1 MALLSLTCGG
11 IAAVTSAKAAAGF
24 AKNLRND
31 VFNKIQTYSFE
42 NIDKFSSASLVTR
55 MTHDINEVQIS
66 FMMMI
71 RIAVRAPLMLIFSIV
86 MGIIMGGK
94 LALTFVVVIP
104 ILGGG
109 FFLISRKAMP
119 TFRRI
124 FRKYDAVNESIE
136 ENVRGMRVVKSFA
149 REDYEKQKFSSA
161 SGGIRR
167 DFTFAERL
175 VALNTPLMQL
185 CVYFNMIFIIFV
197 GAKLAISSG
206 GSLVGVGEISA
217 MLTYGFQIL
226 MQLMMLGMIYVTFS
240 MSAEAMRRIGEILS
254 EQPTL
259 TSPENPVTEVK
270 DGSIDF
276 ENVSFR
282 YAKTAQKDTLES
294 TTLHIESGMT
304 VGILG
309 GTGSGKTSL
318 VQLIPRLYD
327 ATKGC
332 VKVGGVDVKNYEL
345 SVLRNSVAMVLQKNL
360 LFSGTIRENLRWG
373 DENATDE
380 EMREACR
387 LAQADEFIRAFPDGY
402 DTFIEQG
409 GANVSGGQKQRLCI
423 ARTLLKK
430 PKILILDDSTSAVDT
445 ATDARIR
452 EGFRS
457 YIPQTTKII
466 IAQRVTSIMD
476 ADLILVLDG
485 GKIVASGKHDVL
497 LAENEIYREVYWQQN
512 ANTQTQEPVGK
523 EGE

>member
-1 MALLSLTCGG
+1 
-11 IAAVTSAKAAAGF
+11 
-24 AKNLRND
+24 
-31 VFNKIQTYSFE
+31 
-42 NIDKFSSASLVTR
+42 
-55 MTHDINEVQIS
+55 
-66 FMMMI
+66 
-71 RIAVRAPLMLIFSIV
+71 
-86 MGIIMGGK
+86 
-94 LALTFVVVIP
+94 
-104 ILGGG
+104 
-109 FFLISRKAMP
+109 
-119 TFRRI
+119 
-124 FRKYDAVNESIE
+124 
-136 ENVRGMRVVKSFA
+136 
-149 REDYEKQKFSSA
+149 
-161 SGGIRR
+161 
-167 DFTFAERL
+167 
-175 VALNTPLMQL
+175 
-185 CVYFNMIFIIFV
+185 
-197 GAKLAISSG
+197 
-206 GSLVGVGEISA
+206 
-217 MLTYGFQIL
+217 
-226 MQLMMLGMIYVTFS
+226 
-240 MSAEAMRRIGEILS
+240 
-254 EQPTL
+254 
-259 TSPENPVTEVK
+259 
-270 DGSIDF
+270 
-276 ENVSFR
+276 
-282 YAKTAQKDTLES
+282 
-294 TTLHIESGMT
+294 MT

-423 ARTLLKK
+423 ARALLKK